1 MWVRSL
7 DQEDPLEKGIGNLLQ
22 QSCVQNPM
30 DRGAWWAIAH
40 MAAQSRTPL
49 STPLY
54 VKVPPSVCVWVCVC
68 VCVCV
73 FMSLSPK
80 TSEDRTKTNKNTT
93 NKISSSLWLQS
104 SK

>member
-22 QSCVQNPM
+22 HSCVQNPM

-73 FMSLSPK
+73 CVYVSFS
-80 TSEDRTKTNKNTT
+80 
-93 NKISSSLWLQS
+93 
-104 SK
+104 